1 MSTNAELH
9 ERRERALP
17 RAWGSAQPVYVERAY
32 NAEVWDVERRRYID
46 FGAGIAVLNTGHL
59 HPRVQAAV
67 AAQLER
73 FSHTCFMVTPYE
85 SVVALAERLN
95 ALMPGTTPKKSFFA
109 NSGAEAVENAVKIAR
124 YVTRRPGVIAFSG
137 GFHGR
142 TMMAMALTG
151 KVAPYKQGF
160 GPFPGDVYHVPYP
173 YEYRGVTLQDS
184 LDAIHHLFKDDIE
197 PERVGSI
204 VIEPVIGE
212 GGFVVAPFELLQE
225 LRALCDR
232 HGIMLVIDEV
242 QTGFARTGRMFAHEY
257 AGIEADLVTMAKSLG
272 GGFPISAVTGKA
284 EIMDAVHPSG
294 IGGTYGGSPIGV
306 AAALAVLDVIEE
318 ERLVER
324 AQHQGRLI
332 RDRLTALAEHFP
344 VIGDVRGLGA
354 MMAMELVEDR
364 TTKAPAADLTK
375 ALAQKAGRLGLIL
388 LSCGTLGNV
397 IRFLVPL
404 TAGDEVLNEGFDILE
419 KAMTELA

>member
-1 MSTNAELH
+1 
-9 ERRERALP
+9 
-17 RAWGSAQPVYVERAY
+17 
-32 NAEVWDVERRRYID
+32 
-46 FGAGIAVLNTGHL
+46 
-59 HPRVQAAV
+59 
-67 AAQLER
+67 
-73 FSHTCFMVTPYE
+73 
-85 SVVALAERLN
+85 
-95 ALMPGTTPKKSFFA
+95 
-109 NSGAEAVENAVKIAR
+109 
-124 YVTRRPGVIAFSG
+124 VIAFSG

-332 RDRLTALAEHFP
+332 RDRLTALAEQFP